1 MKRATYKKMKQL
13 GWDRFVEA
21 MVSQNIHVAQ
31 ANLPFVKQKMDTFFG
46 IMAMGSSLE
55 RDMYKANRGA
65 AASFKGLAS
74 QLGSKK

>member
-21 MVSQNIHVAQ
+21 MVNKNIHIAQ
-31 ANLPFVKQKMDTFFG
+31 ANLPFAKQQIDTFFS
-46 IMAMGSSLE
+46 IMGMTSNLE
-55 RDMYKANRGA
+55 RNMYKANRGA